1 MLEIGRRRRRY
12 CDFFNDLAQQ
22 KRKFAP
28 AETKIRA
35 FGDFVEK
42 TALKEF
48 ILRRKNGGGIFP
60 EDFEACYKCVN
71 ECTLEFCRC
80 CCFEKA
86 REDLEL
92 LKTSLV
98 VVEYCTGIL

>member
-1 MLEIGRRRRRY
+1 MTDTRDNKRVTHKREEEEILR
-12 CDFFNDLAQQ
+12 FFQ
-22 KRKFAP
+22 RPRP

-35 FGDFVEK
+35 S
-42 TALKEF
+42 
-48 ILRRKNGGGIFP
+48 R
-60 EDFEACYKCVN
+60 N
-71 ECTLEFCRC
+71 ENSRVRRC